1 MLVSMQ
7 RQARGVV
14 SSVLVSLRQG
24 AIREPGVEPPW
35 SKGPAKFK
43 VQTTRP
49 QIELDFWGGGGGDF
63 WILLKKTSVTSKS

>member
-1 MLVSMQ
+1 MQ

-49 QIELDFWGGGGGDF
+49 QIELDFGMVVV
-63 WILLKKTSVTSKS
+63 VTFGFR